1 MEWSGTVLWVCQPW
15 PAASLSVG
23 WGGGCSGP
31 GHDGRA
37 SVRFFYVTGCR
48 QAWNS
53 ASFPLT
59 LSSPFP
65 SGGHL
70 VPRWNLSHCPR
81 PPHKPG
87 CKLGCSLSGRKNSL
101 SLEPPCFRLSPLL
114 KAKPAHHLQGLNFAE
129 RFLGGGLA
137 GKGVGRALLWQRG
150 ALGCLG
156 STNLGSARHPNASH
170 V

>member
-1 MEWSGTVLWVCQPW
+1 MGLS
-15 PAASLSVG
+15 AMASSLAQCGVG
-23 WGGGCSGP
+23 WVQWARSRN
-31 GHDGRA
+31 GRA
-37 SVRFFYVTGCR
+37 CLSSVLLCHWLQIGLEQRLI
-48 QAWNS
+48 
-53 ASFPLT
+53 PPHT

-70 VPRWNLSHCPR
+70 VPRWNLPHCLR

-101 SLEPPCFRLSPLL
+101 SLEPPCFRLSPLP
-114 KAKPAHHLQGLNFAE
+114 KAKPVHHLQGLNFAE
-129 RFLGGGLA
+129 RFLGWSLA
-137 GKGVGRALLWQRG
+137 GRGVGGALLWQRG

-156 STNLGSARHPNASH
+156 SAPQCLPCVIEGFLH